1 MTSSSARLLLSVIPC
16 NPPLERPHSM
26 KISNPSSLPADI
38 RVVVTYTIEAGDPR
52 EFFFEVVDNGRRN
65 DIDNKQ
71 PFSGSGSFFTI
82 PGDIGP
88 HFIEAYNSTSVVG
101 LDQPFAVGPTYTV
114 LPPLSSS
121 TTVFAPTS
129 AIPVPN
135 SPTNTLQPT
144 VATQPTSKLPQ
155 NTPTPT
161 TTTTTTPDT
170 PLLPAPNLSNSIL
183 KQNATSTAAPS
194 ATTLYESGLG
204 GITTVKEVLSQTPST
219 PSGLDASSSNVS
231 FSGNRN
237 SVNLRAIIG
246 ATVAGTVAVAIIL
259 ILLIRRF
266 KRRNPGGSRESAV
279 RNSAPAI
286 DPFLGFAARP
296 NEKAWRNYIRLDY
309 STRNTTSVTSS
320 PTSDETSSTWTEG
333 ASRKDGPNISREI
346 RGQQMEWVL
355 RPTHDPPP
363 EYNSRV

>member
-1 MTSSSARLLLSVIPC
+1 
-16 NPPLERPHSM
+16 M
-26 KISNPSSLPADI
+26 KISNPSSSPADI
-38 RVVVTYTIEAGDPR
+38 QVVVTYTIEAGDPQ
-52 EFFFEVVDNGRRN
+52 EFFFEVVDNGRWN
-65 DIDNKQ
+65 DINNKQ

-129 AIPVPN
+129 AIPVPKG
-135 SPTNTLQPT
+135 STNTLQTT

-161 TTTTTTPDT
+161 ITTTPDT
-170 PLLPAPNLSNSIL
+170 PLPPAPKLSNSIV

-204 GITTVKEVLSQTPST
+204 DIITVKEVLPQTPST
-219 PSGLDASSSNVS
+219 PSGLDASSSNGS
-231 FSGNRN
+231 N

-246 ATVAGTVAVAIIL
+246 ATVAGTVAVAIVL
-259 ILLIRRF
+259 ILLIRHF
-266 KRRNPGGSRESAV
+266 KKRNSGGSRESAI
-279 RNSAPAI
+279 RNSAPSI

-320 PTSDETSSTWTEG
+320 PTRDETSSTWTDG
-333 ASRKDGPNISREI
+333 ASREDGRNISREI

-363 EYNSRV
+363 EYNSGV